1 MLQID
6 LLLIEFINYME
17 NRMAKFIKFEDMLI
31 WQKSRVVVN
40 LIYDFTSKDNFK
52 RDFELK
58 NQIIRAGISIMLNV
72 AEGFW
77 KADQQKFKT
86 FLFYANGSVTEV
98 QSALYIALDH
108 NYISPETFND
118 IFNHC
123 TEISKMISGLIS
135 YLKLN

>member
-1 MLQID
+1 
-6 LLLIEFINYME
+6 
-17 NRMAKFIKFEDMLI
+17 MAKFNKFEDMLI

-77 KADQQKFKT
+77 KADQ
-86 FLFYANGSVTEV
+86 
-98 QSALYIALDH
+98 
-108 NYISPETFND
+108 
-118 IFNHC
+118 
-123 TEISKMISGLIS
+123 
-135 YLKLN
+135 